1 MEKGKKDFARDRMA
15 FSGSG
20 RGISRLLQSLKRNYC
35 KLTANE
41 DWRGGESIRI
51 LRSPIGGSGRFH
63 CDTTKILWSPS
74 PKPFSSPSCRVA
86 LLFRCFGNL
95 KKNQKQQE
103 AKSEKQQAV
112 AQFFNFSAEIPP
124 FGKHWMADDRSEDLN
139 TEELT
144 F

>member
-1 MEKGKKDFARDRMA
+1 MGKKDFARDRMA
-15 FSGSG
+15 FSGGG

-41 DWRGGESIRI
+41 DWRGGGESIDFI
-51 LRSPIGGSGRFH
+51 VTQPKSFDHLPPGLSPVHRAALH
-63 CDTTKILWSPS
+63 CCSDASVIW
-74 PKPFSSPSCRVA
+74 
-86 LLFRCFGNL
+86 

-112 AQFFNFSAEIPP
+112 AQFFNFLADIPP